1 MTGINVACIGEL
13 LIDMYCI
20 DVDVSLKDGD
30 NFKKMAGGAPANVSA
45 TIARL
50 GGKASMIG
58 KVGNDSFGDFL
69 VETLEDYQV
78 DTSMVVRDKSLPT
91 TMALVSLVTGGER
104 DFQFYRGAD
113 KNLRMTD
120 FSLTDVMESKVI
132 HFGSATALLEAPL
145 RETYFSLIKRAY
157 NEKKFI
163 SFDPNFREDLW
174 KGNENEF
181 IELSREILA
190 YTDFVK
196 VSDEELAILTNEDE
210 VSNGIAKLH
219 QFGAKIVAVT
229 IGEEGSIISNG
240 EKYEVVPSKSIEA
253 IDTTG
258 AGDAFV
264 GAVLYQFSNRLNEE
278 KAISVSDFNY
288 LKEVTR
294 FANYLSSEVC
304 TKVGSLTALAS
315 IEEVLI
321 LKMP

>member
-1 MTGINVACIGEL
+1 
-13 LIDMYCI
+13 
-20 DVDVSLKDGD
+20 
-30 NFKKMAGGAPANVSA
+30 
-45 TIARL
+45 
-50 GGKASMIG
+50 
-58 KVGNDSFGDFL
+58 
-69 VETLEDYQV
+69 
-78 DTSMVVRDKSLPT
+78 MVVRDKSLPT

-196 VSDEELAILTNEDE
+196 VSDEELVILTNEDE

-219 QFGAKIVAVT
+219 QFGAKIV
-229 IGEEGSIISNG
+229 
-240 EKYEVVPSKSIEA
+240 
-253 IDTTG
+253 
-258 AGDAFV
+258 
-264 GAVLYQFSNRLNEE
+264 
-278 KAISVSDFNY
+278 
-288 LKEVTR
+288 
-294 FANYLSSEVC
+294 
-304 TKVGSLTALAS
+304 
-315 IEEVLI
+315 
-321 LKMP
+321 